1 MGSLANS
8 SSLQTTIKMK
18 SVAFAA
24 LCLFAAVAADAEA
37 KPEAEADAYYG
48 RYGYGLAHHGYGYG
62 LGHHGYYG
70 AYAHP
75 YGAYGHYYGKRSAE
89 AEAEPTAAA
98 EPAADAY
105 YGRYGYGLAHHGY
118 GYGLAHHGAYYG
130 AYAH

>member
-8 SSLQTTIKMK
+8 SSLQTTIQDEIRCCCR
-18 SVAFAA
+18 SLPFRS
-24 LCLFAAVAADAEA
+24 VAADDEA

-48 RYGYGLAHHGYGYG
+48 RYGYGLAHHGHGYG
-62 LGHHGYYG
+62 LAHRGYYG

-105 YGRYGYGLAHHGY
+105 YGRYGYGLAHHAY
-118 GYGLAHHGAYYG
+118 G
-130 AYAH
+130 